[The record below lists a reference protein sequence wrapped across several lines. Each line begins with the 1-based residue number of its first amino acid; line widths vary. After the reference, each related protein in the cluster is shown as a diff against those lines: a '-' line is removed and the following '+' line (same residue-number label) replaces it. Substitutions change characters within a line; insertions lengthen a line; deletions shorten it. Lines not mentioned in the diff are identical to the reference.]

1 MEKTHLNLRYFYDMA
16 ILDDRLTLLEEKLD
30 DILDR
35 LSRLEVETLE
45 RTRIKREKI
54 DKTGYS
60 DK

>member
-1 MEKTHLNLRYFYDMA
+1 MEKTRLNLRYFYDMA

-45 RTRIKREKI
+45 RTGIKREKTAAI
-54 DKTGYS
+54 LIKRN
-60 DK
+60 